1 MSRDEIAA
9 ESDAAPD
16 EDALQH
22 GLTDLY
28 TRLRAGM
35 NDSWERDLPMSELLF
50 DRWERARNLGFGS
63 SSSIYHASYVYGDVR
78 VGAHAWVGP
87 FTVLDGSG
95 GLAIG
100 DYCVVSA
107 GVHIYTHDTVK
118 WAVSGGRDPYDRA
131 PVSIGSYTYI
141 GAHSVVLKG
150 VTIGE
155 HSVIGAGSVV
165 NRDIPSFTVAVGSPC
180 RPIGRVRIDDDGT
193 VRFDYDRDR
202 GR

>member
-1 MSRDEIAA
+1 MSHDQEPIDPEAA
-9 ESDAAPD
+9 TPGKLLHLELI
-16 EDALQH
+16 E
-22 GLTDLY
+22 LY
-28 TRLRAGM
+28 AGLRAEM
-35 NDSWERDLPMSELLF
+35 KASWERDLPMSELLF
-50 DRWERARNLGFGS
+50 DRWDRARNLGFGN

-95 GLAIG
+95 GLTIG

-107 GVHIYTHDTVK
+107 GVHIYSHDTVR
-118 WAVSGGRDPYDRA
+118 WAVSGGREPYDRS

-141 GAHSVVLKG
+141 GAQSVVLKG

-165 NRDIPSFTVAVGSPC
+165 NRDIPSFTVAAGSPC
-180 RPIGRVRIDDDGT
+180 RSIGRVEVDDDGA
-193 VRFDYDRDR
+193 VRFEYDR
-202 GR
+202 